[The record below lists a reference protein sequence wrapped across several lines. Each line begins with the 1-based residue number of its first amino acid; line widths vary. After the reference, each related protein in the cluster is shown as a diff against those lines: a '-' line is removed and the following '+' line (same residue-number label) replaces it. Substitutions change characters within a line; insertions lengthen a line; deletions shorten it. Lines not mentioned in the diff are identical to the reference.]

1 MFRLEQY
8 QTDMLVTLNNPV
20 LIRCVR
26 EGGGGRSF
34 NPIPCNSQCSS
45 SAVDNPPLQTGALLA
60 GLFREIV
67 QSLRLVDSSIFGETT
82 F

>member
-1 MFRLEQY
+1 
-8 QTDMLVTLNNPV
+8 MLVTLNNPV

-26 EGGGGRSF
+26 EGGGGGGRSF

-45 SAVDNPPLQTGALLA
+45 SAVDNPPLQTEALLA